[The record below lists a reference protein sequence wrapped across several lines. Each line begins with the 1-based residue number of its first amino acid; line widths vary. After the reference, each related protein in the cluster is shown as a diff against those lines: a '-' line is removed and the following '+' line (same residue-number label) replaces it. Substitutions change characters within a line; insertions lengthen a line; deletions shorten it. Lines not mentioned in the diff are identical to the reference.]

1 MLGGTEGSFCPDVR
15 CGEHVEGMVPMHGQ
29 HFLLHPEVPGPA
41 KFTGCPCH
49 RGAEAGAAHELLP
62 ALQVL
67 HHELL
72 LELTLLLAFFQASK
86 LQCRW
91 IMTAGELCCI
101 CKSPSYIKGTSEQ
114 VSAVHMKGLLSL
126 HGGSWW
132 GAIVARGCHVHGFC
146 LPCQASLIRRKQL
159 QALLHVCRARKCPV
173 LRVKGAGGGRETSGY
188 LVICSVLESKA

>member
-1 MLGGTEGSFCPDVR
+1 M
-15 CGEHVEGMVPMHGQ
+15 EGMVPIDEQ
-29 HFLLHPEVPGPA
+29 HFLLYPEVPGLA
-41 KFTGCPCH
+41 MFTGCPCH
-49 RGAEAGAAHELLP
+49 RGAEAGAAHGLP
-62 ALQVL
+62 PTLKVL

-72 LELTLLLAFFQASK
+72 LELTLSPPAFLQASK

-132 GAIVARGCHVHGFC
+132 GAIMVQGCQASGFC

-159 QALLHVCRARKCPV
+159 QALLRVCRARKCPV
-173 LRVKGAGGGRETSGY
+173 LGVKGAGGGCETSGS